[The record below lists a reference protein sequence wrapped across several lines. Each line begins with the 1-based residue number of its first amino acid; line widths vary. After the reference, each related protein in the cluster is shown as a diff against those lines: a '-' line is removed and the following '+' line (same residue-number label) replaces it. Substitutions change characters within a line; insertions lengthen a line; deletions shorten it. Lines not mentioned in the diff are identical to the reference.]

1 MLETKPGGGE
11 METEWKEEALAL
23 SLSFPPFL
31 PLFLTL
37 TIFWA
42 QYRIFLSFPVS
53 FTGPLSP
60 SVLQMRLGEALQ
72 LQSVEIG
79 LGLHVCQIP
88 KVPILCPLGQ
98 LRLLEVIVGNQH
110 QMNSLF

>member
-1 MLETKPGGGE
+1 
-11 METEWKEEALAL
+11 MEREWKKDTLVL

-31 PLFLTL
+31 PPFLTL

-53 FTGPLSP
+53 LTGPLSP
-60 SVLQMRLGEALQ
+60 SVLQQRLGETLQ
-72 LQSVEIG
+72 LQSVETG

-88 KVPILCPLGQ
+88 KVPIHCPLG
-98 LRLLEVIVGNQH
+98 
-110 QMNSLF
+110 